1 MVGHLYIVKAQD
13 LTSSECSW
21 KKDTVNEGGEEEERE
36 ARLQVN
42 DRAFISDITV
52 LAG

>member
-1 MVGHLYIVKAQD
+1 MVGHLCVVKAQD

-21 KKDTVNEGGEEEERE
+21 KKDTVSEGGEEEERE
-36 ARLQVN
+36 GSLQVN
-42 DRAFISDITV
+42 DRAFVSYITV

>member
-1 MVGHLYIVKAQD
+1 MVGHLCIVKAQG

-21 KKDTVNEGGEEEERE
+21 KKDTVSEGGEEEEWE
-36 ARLQVN
+36 ARLRVN